1 MDDFYAKGKK
11 WDRDNL
17 ASLRHIFLVI
27 PMPIQQEIF
36 ICPAEDRNLSEV
48 VILVTNEAFLH
59 GNEYVHAV
67 ACTCLLYTSDAAD
80 E

>member
-27 PMPIQQEIF
+27 PIQQEFF
-36 ICPAEDRNLSEV
+36 ICAAEDRNLSEV
-48 VILVTNEAFLH
+48 VILVTRHFYMERSK
-59 GNEYVHAV
+59 YMQ
-67 ACTCLLYTSDAAD
+67 
-80 E
+80 